1 MSKGK
6 RNSDFPKSNL
16 DGQKFKGTLSDPNQ
30 HASIK
35 KDNLKYCI
43 VCFDML

>member
-6 RNSDFPKSNL
+6 KNDFPKSYL
-16 DGQKFKGTLSDPNQ
+16 DGQRFKDTLSYPKQ

-43 VCFDML
+43 VCFDLL